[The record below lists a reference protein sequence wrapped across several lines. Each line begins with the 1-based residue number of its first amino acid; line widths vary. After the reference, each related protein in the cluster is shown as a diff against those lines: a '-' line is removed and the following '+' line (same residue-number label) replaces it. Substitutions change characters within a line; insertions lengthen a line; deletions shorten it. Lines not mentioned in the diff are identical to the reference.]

1 MKSRILIADDHTLL
15 VDGFRLMLEPEFE
28 IVGSVED
35 GHALLQA
42 AETFKPD
49 IVLMDISMPVLNGID
64 AARQLRKTQPNCK
77 IIFVTMHSDSD
88 YVTAAFR
95 AGASGY
101 VLKRAAASELL
112 TAIRQVLRGLHY
124 VTPLVTKEALGSF
137 MDDTSGKGK
146 LSDELTPRQREVLQ
160 LVAEGKTRK
169 EIATLLNISVKTV
182 EFHKAGIMNE
192 LKLRTSAQLIR
203 YAIDHGLLAT

>member
-1 MKSRILIADDHTLL
+1 MKPRILIADDHTLL

-28 IVGSVED
+28 IVASVED
-35 GHALLQA
+35 GHALLEA
-42 AETFKPD
+42 AAKFKPD

-64 AARQLRKTQPNCK
+64 AARQLRKSLPNCK

-137 MDDTSGKGK
+137 MDDPSGKGK

-203 YAIDHGLLAT
+203 YALDHGLLTA

>member
-28 IVGSVED
+28 VIGSVED
-35 GHALLQA
+35 GHALLEAVTQL
-42 AETFKPD
+42 KPD
-49 IVLMDISMPVLNGID
+49 VVLMDISMPVLNGID
-64 AARQLRKTQPNCK
+64 AARQLRKLQPSCK

-137 MDDTSGKGK
+137 MDDPDGKGK

-160 LVAEGKTRK
+160 LVAEGRTRK
-169 EIATLLNISVKTV
+169 EIASVLNISVKTV

-203 YAIDHGLLAT
+203 YALDHGLLAT